1 MKKDEI
7 NDFIRENYEKMD
19 YTTIAKHLGMQSD
32 AVRKRARRMKLP
44 HKKINSQV
52 LKLGTTTNKDVI
64 TVLQKKGLTES
75 QIEKIFKMKYDDVK
89 KLASKISDYD
99 LYEQINDFGEKVIVL
114 LKKIEESNKILPKKW
129 TFAKQI
135 DGQPYL
141 WIKLPQHKNDKQ
153 LRIVLLSD
161 VHYGHTACNINN
173 FVDDIEYIKNND
185 NAYAI
190 LTGDL
195 IENASKLS
203 IAGGVYEQN
212 SIPNEQ
218 IQEIVELL
226 KPIAH
231 KILWY
236 NSGNHEQRTM
246 DHMGIDVGEFIAHE
260 LKIPYYNEPVYVDLM
275 WNNNRWTIFSQHG
288 STSSLTKGGK
298 INAAS
303 KPINWLEFCNFVIMG
318 HVHDKMTNEVTRICR
333 DTINFRL
340 VEKRQYVIVA
350 GSYLRYFN
358 TYGSRKGYA
367 PPTKGRVALKLYSHG
382 DYRISE

>member
-1 MKKDEI
+1 MIKEEVNNFIKK
-7 NDFIRENYEKMD
+7 NYETMNYIEMSKALDMHPD
-19 YTTIAKHLGMQSD
+19 TI
-32 AVRKRARRMKLP
+32 RKRARKLNLP
-44 HKKINSQV
+44 HRIINKQV
-52 LKLGTTTNKDVI
+52 LNTGKATKKDVL
-64 TVLQKKGLTES
+64 TVLKEKGLTET
-75 QIEKIFKMKYDDVK
+75 QITNDFHMAYNDVK
-89 KLASKISDYD
+89 KLASKEKNYNT
-99 LYEQINDFGEKVIVL
+99 YEQINDFNEKILVMLPKPINN
-114 LKKIEESNKILPKKW
+114 SKILPKKW
-129 TFAKQI
+129 NFAKQPE
-135 DGQPYL
+135 GQPYM
-141 WIKLPQHKNDKQ
+141 WVQLPKQKIGQ
-153 LRIVLLSD
+153 LRVVILSD
-161 VHYGHTACNINN
+161 VHYGHNACNTEN
-173 FVDDIEYIKNND
+173 FLDDIEYIKNND
-185 NAYAI
+185 NVYAI

-203 IAGGVYEQN
+203 IAGGVYEQH

-218 IQEIVELL
+218 IQEVTELL

-246 DHMGIDVGEFIAHE
+246 DHMGIDIGEFIAHE
-260 LKIPYYNEPVYVDLM
+260 LKIPYFNEPVYVDIL
-275 WNNNRWTIFSQHG
+275 WEGKRWTVFSQHG

-333 DTINFRL
+333 DTANFRL
-340 VEKRQYVIVA
+340 TEKRQYVIVA

-367 PPTKGRVALKLYSHG
+367 PPTKGRIALKLYNSG